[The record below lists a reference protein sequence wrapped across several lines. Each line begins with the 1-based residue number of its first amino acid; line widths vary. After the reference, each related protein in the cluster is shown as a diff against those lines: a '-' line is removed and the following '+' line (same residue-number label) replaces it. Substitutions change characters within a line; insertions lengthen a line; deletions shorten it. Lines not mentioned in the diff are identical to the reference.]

1 MNDNT
6 KLFIDTIDGFARC
19 QGSYS
24 RMSQAIHLAIEDD
37 PSTIDKLNET
47 LPKFND
53 SLDVVMY
60 IEG

>member
-6 KLFIDTIDGFARC
+6 KLFINTIDSLARC

-24 RMSQAIHLAIEDD
+24 RMSRDIHEEIKYNPEFIEQ
-37 PSTIDKLNET
+37 LNKN
-47 LPKFND
+47 LPEFKD
-53 SLDVVMY
+53 RMDVIMY

>member
-6 KLFIDTIDGFARC
+6 KLFIKTIDSLAMC

-24 RMSQAIHLAIEDD
+24 RMSRDIHNAIDND
-37 PSTIDKLNET
+37 SSMIDRLDNE
-47 LPKFND
+47 LPKFYN

-60 IEG
+60 LEQ

>member
-6 KLFIDTIDGFARC
+6 KLFIDTIDRLARC

-24 RMSQAIHLAIEDD
+24 RMSRDIHDAINND
-37 PSTIDKLNET
+37 SSMIDRLNND

-53 SLDVVMY
+53 MLDVVFY
-60 IEG
+60 LEQ